1 MLRFQECWKALIAS
15 TLFGDWNC
23 ISAVFEA
30 MVEALLKGS

>member
-23 ISAVFEA
+23 ISAVFE
-30 MVEALLKGS
+30 VTVKALLKGS